1 MHLVLY
7 LLAALF
13 LALNGA
19 DCYLTRACI
28 LSGRGREANPLA
40 AWLMARLGINAV
52 LGAKLAIMTAIALW
66 LVFVSGPTAPLAAV
80 LTLLAMNA
88 FYVWVVR
95 NNYRVL
101 HP

>member
-1 MHLVLY
+1 MPFVLN

-13 LALNGA
+13 VALNGA

-40 AWLMARLGINAV
+40 AWLMARIGVNAV
-52 LGAKLAIMTAIALW
+52 LVAKLALMVGLALW
-66 LVFVSGPTAPLAAV
+66 LVFVTGPTAPLAGF

>member
-1 MHLVLY
+1 MHLLLY

-13 LALNGA
+13 VALNGA

-40 AWLMARLGINAV
+40 AWLMARVGINAV
-52 LGAKLAIMTAIALW
+52 LGAKLALMVGLALW
-66 LVFVSGPTAPLAAV
+66 LVFVTGPTAPLACF